1 MSSED
6 YARFAEASYD
16 MLGSASK
23 EDRVAGIN
31 KKLSDT
37 GFKVN
42 SDKSNR
48 DMIYLINDTTGEHH
62 ISLRGTATKQDIV
75 SDANIATGT
84 LTGTKEFNKRNN
96 RVKKYTKEVPDGAKF
111 TMSGHS
117 LGGMWNQ
124 TILKKST
131 NVRDRVDEVHTF
143 NSAANPLVG
152 ESRVGSKKKKQLD
165 QKVIHHR
172 TTDDIV
178 SKPFEINVPFGQVQT
193 YKTQPMKNKVKV
205 PLKLAGLF
213 NTAQAYH
220 AHKLD
225 HFY

>member
-1 MSSED
+1 MSSEE

-23 EDRVAGIN
+23 EDRVANIN
-31 KKLSDT
+31 KKISDT
-37 GFKVN
+37 GFKVQ

-84 LTGTKEFNKRNN
+84 LSGTREFNKRNN
-96 RVKKYTKEVPDGAKF
+96 RVQRYVKEMPEDVKF
-111 TMSGHS
+111 TMSSHS
-117 LGGMWNQ
+117 LGGMYNQ
-124 TILKKST
+124 TILKKSK

-143 NSAANPLVG
+143 NSATNPILGETKVG
-152 ESRVGSKKKKQLD
+152 TKKKKQLD

-193 YKTQPMKNKVKV
+193 YKTKPMSTKVKV

-213 NTAQAYH
+213 NTANAYH

>member
-1 MSSED
+1 MSSEE

-23 EDRVAGIN
+23 PDRVGGIN
-31 KKLSDT
+31 EKISDT
-37 GFKVN
+37 GFKVD

-48 DMIYLINDTTGEHH
+48 DMLYLVNDTTGEHH

-84 LTGTKEFNKRNN
+84 LTGTKEFKKRNN
-96 RVKKYTKEVPDGAKF
+96 RVKKYVKEIPEDAKF

-117 LGGMWNQ
+117 LGGMYNQ
-124 TILKKST
+124 TILSKSK

-152 ESRVGSKKKKQLD
+152 EARVGKTKKKQLD

-178 SKPFEINVPFGQVQT
+178 SKPFEINVPFGKVQT
-193 YKTQPMKNKVKV
+193 YKTQPMSMKTRV
-205 PLKLAGLF
+205 PLKLAGVF
-213 NTAQAYH
+213 NTVQAYH